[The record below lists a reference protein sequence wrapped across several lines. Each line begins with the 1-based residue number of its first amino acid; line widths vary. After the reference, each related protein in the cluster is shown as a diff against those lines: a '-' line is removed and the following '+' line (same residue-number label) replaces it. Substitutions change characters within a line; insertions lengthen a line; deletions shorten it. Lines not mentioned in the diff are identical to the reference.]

1 MKFVDEASIYI
12 EAGRGGHGCVSFRR
26 ERFIPRG
33 GPDGGDG
40 GRGGNIILAGKRNLA
55 SLLDFRYKRRYKAQ
69 DGGSGSGRNKTG
81 KNGADVIIYVPLGTV
96 VYKEPELTE
105 LFNIVKDEEQY
116 VAAHGGRGGRGNTRF
131 VSPAHRAPLEHDEG
145 EEGESLSLKL
155 VLKLLAD
162 IGLVGLPN
170 AGKSTLISHLTD
182 AKPKIGDY
190 PFTTLTPSLG
200 VLRSGEQT
208 IAIADIPGIIEG
220 ASSGRGLG
228 ITFLKHIERTAT
240 LLVLLD
246 SSSPTIR
253 KDYDILIGEL
263 GEYKKEM
270 LTKKRIVVLSKSDLV
285 SESVLSGLEK
295 YFTAKG
301 ESVARVSALTGAGL
315 EGLKELIRDSN
326 REVLA
331 ATES

>member
-1 MKFVDEASIYI
+1 MKFVDEASIYV

-26 ERFIPRG
+26 EKFIPRG

-40 GRGGNIILAGKRNLA
+40 GRGGNVILTGKRNLA

-69 DGGSGSGRNKTG
+69 DGGPGSGQNKTG
-81 KNGADVIIYVPLGTV
+81 KRGADIIIHVPLGTV
-96 VYKEPELTE
+96 IYREPDLAE
-105 LFNIVKDEEQY
+105 LFNITQDEEQFI
-116 VAAHGGRGGRGNTRF
+116 VAHGGRGGRGNTRF
-131 VSPAHRAPLEHDEG
+131 VTPVHRAPLEHDEG

-190 PFTTLTPSLG
+190 PFTTLTPALG

-208 IAIADIPGIIEG
+208 FAIADIPGIIEG

-228 ITFLKHIERTAT
+228 ITFLKHIERTAM
-240 LLVLLD
+240 LLIVLD
-246 SSSPTIR
+246 SSSPNTQ
-253 KDYDILIGEL
+253 KDYDILMREL

-270 LTKKRIVVLSKSDLV
+270 LTKRRIVVLNKSDLV
-285 SESVLSGLEK
+285 SKVALSGLYE
-295 YFTAKG
+295 YFMEKG
-301 ESVARVSALTGAGL
+301 ESVALVSALAGAGL
-315 EGLKELIRDSN
+315 DELKELIRS
-326 REVLA
+326 RKEVLTA
-331 ATES
+331 ANS

>member
-1 MKFVDEASIYI
+1 MKFVDEASIYV

-26 ERFIPRG
+26 EKFIPRG

-40 GRGGNIILAGKRNLA
+40 GRGGNVILTGKRNLA

-69 DGGSGSGRNKTG
+69 DGGPGSGQNKTG
-81 KNGADVIIYVPLGTV
+81 KRGADIIIHVPLGTV
-96 VYKEPELTE
+96 IYREPDLAE
-105 LFNIVKDEEQY
+105 LFNITQDEEQFI
-116 VAAHGGRGGRGNTRF
+116 VAHGGRGGRGNTRF
-131 VSPAHRAPLEHDEG
+131 VTPVHRAPLEHDEG

-190 PFTTLTPSLG
+190 PFTTLTPALG

-208 IAIADIPGIIEG
+208 FAIADIPGIIEG

-228 ITFLKHIERTAT
+228 ITFLKHIERTAM
-240 LLVLLD
+240 LLIVLD
-246 SSSPTIR
+246 SSSPNTQ
-253 KDYDILIGEL
+253 KDYDILMREL

-270 LTKKRIVVLSKSDLV
+270 LTKRRIVVLNKSDLV
-285 SESVLSGLEK
+285 SKVALSGLYE
-295 YFTAKG
+295 YFMEKG
-301 ESVARVSALTGAGL
+301 ESVALVSALAGAGL
-315 EGLKELIRDSN
+315 DELKELIRSKK
-326 REVLA
+326 EVLTA
-331 ATES
+331 ANS